1 MEIEVFLNKLY
12 KDGHKHGFFHSS
24 TIGQLDKSCCT
35 LSQTEVIDFD
45 KTKEYVVKV
54 SSFVTVKSCD
64 AIKIIASLERIDFI
78 ELKGF
83 KQFLRFN
90 PSSDT
95 QKAQKQME
103 KYDLLTKIYDSA
115 VTIMNSIISS
125 KELQYAPTER
135 IKYIDVH
142 KYFIIVTD
150 ISPQK
155 NPIESIG
162 IALDFLANYA
172 TPIEYQIFEMFGEHI
187 QNIRKDVFP
196 NFKDTLLI
204 PCENLDEFYE
214 GLMP

>member
-1 MEIEVFLNKLY
+1 MEIEVFLNNLY
-12 KDGHKHGFFHSS
+12 KDGHKHGFFVSS
-24 TIGQLDKSCCT
+24 TVGQLDKSCCI
-35 LSQTEVIDFD
+35 SSKTEVIDFD

-54 SSFVTVKSCD
+54 SGFVTVKSCD
-64 AIKIIASLERIDFI
+64 AIKIISSLERIDFI

-90 PSSDT
+90 PLSGT
-95 QKAQKQME
+95 QKAQQQIE

-125 KELQYAPTER
+125 KEFQYSPTER

-155 NPIESIG
+155 NPIESI
-162 IALDFLANYA
+162 AVSLDFLANYS
-172 TPIEYQIFEMFGEHI
+172 TPIEYQIFEIFGEHI
-187 QNIRKDVFP
+187 QNVRKDVFA

-214 GLMP
+214 RLTP